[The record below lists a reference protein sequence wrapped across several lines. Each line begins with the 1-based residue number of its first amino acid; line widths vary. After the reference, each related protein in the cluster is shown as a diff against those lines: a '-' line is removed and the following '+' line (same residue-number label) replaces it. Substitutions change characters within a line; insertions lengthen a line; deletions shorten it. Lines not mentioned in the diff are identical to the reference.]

1 MQDLFMKSTL
11 DSIFKVGF
19 GVELD
24 TLSGSNREGSMFAKA
39 FDASSEVILRRYYD
53 VFWKMKRLLNIGAEA
68 ALKEH
73 LKVIDGFVYKVIE
86 GKTQQISAQQDASV
100 SWAWRISYPRD
111 PLISVIYAFVIYGS
125 ADEEGRHLVE
135 IPVTE
140 RGG

>member
-1 MQDLFMKSTL
+1 MKSTL

-53 VFWKMKRLLNIGAEA
+53 VFWKMKRLVNIGAEA

-86 GKTQQISAQQDASV
+86 GKTQQVSAPGCFGKLGMEDQLPPRPIDICHLCFRYIWIS
-100 SWAWRISYPRD
+100 R
-111 PLISVIYAFVIYGS
+111 
-125 ADEEGRHLVE
+125 
-135 IPVTE
+135 
-140 RGG
+140 